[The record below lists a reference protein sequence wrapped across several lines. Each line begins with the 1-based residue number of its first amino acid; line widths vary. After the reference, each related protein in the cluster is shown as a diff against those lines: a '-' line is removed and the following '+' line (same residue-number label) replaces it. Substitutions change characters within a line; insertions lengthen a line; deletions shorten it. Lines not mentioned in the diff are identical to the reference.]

1 MQAGNT
7 DKRKGFADNRHPK
20 AVTLIKLCK
29 PPIMGNTIAAVA
41 HDTAEQIGQ
50 PAAFADRLAYFVVYL
65 GLFDFQYLCL
75 INPRYECHIRRPVP
89 FLPCCIVGFDFF
101 LSWIVLADFLCRQIH
116 AVFIKDLQMLFGV
129 GNVAVDK
136 VCINLF
142 YLLKKRLALETVVLY
157 RKQMAFVN
165 LLVRARLPVSPKNT
179 LRVAILISGSAS
191 SVLSLK
197 IRWMR

>member
-1 MQAGNT
+1 
-7 DKRKGFADNRHPK
+7 
-20 AVTLIKLCK
+20 
-29 PPIMGNTIAAVA
+29 
-41 HDTAEQIGQ
+41 
-50 PAAFADRLAYFVVYL
+50 
-65 GLFDFQYLCL
+65 
-75 INPRYECHIRRPVP
+75 
-89 FLPCCIVGFDFF
+89 
-101 LSWIVLADFLCRQIH
+101 
-116 AVFIKDLQMLFGV
+116 MLFGV